1 VLNDNLKGIEVL
13 STGCGKSCGG
23 SKRCDGRCCDCRVGN
38 DTVDDAGNDTVDDV
52 GNDTVDD
59 AGNDTVDDAGNDCDS
74 ENCDTI
80 KSKFPLNL
88 S

>member
-1 VLNDNLKGIEVL
+1 MLIDNSKGIEVL
-13 STGCGKSCGG
+13 STC
-23 SKRCDGRCCDCRVGN
+23 CDGRCCDCRVGN
-38 DTVDDAGNDTVDDV
+38 DTVDDADNDTDTVYDA